1 MAEVLLANHQ
11 TNKQSINPTLTEMA
25 KNGTIYILEGSSR
38 ANWLGKLAKFLDLD
52 FDVVEPKSVANFN
65 DEFPLH
71 KIPAIVTDKGVK
83 ITEALAIIYYLIAI
97 SNKKELYGSN
107 IDETTQVIR
116 WLAFFNQDFLI
127 GLGTW
132 RRSVNDDEK
141 EKNLSILKSY
151 FVYVDNELKS
161 RKYLAL
167 PDRITV
173 ADIFTYNIL
182 KKVSLTLPL
191 TEYQSL
197 SKWLAEIET
206 HPVFKN

>member
-1 MAEVLLANHQ
+1 
-11 TNKQSINPTLTEMA
+11 MA

-141 EKNLSILKSY
+141 EKKLSILKSY